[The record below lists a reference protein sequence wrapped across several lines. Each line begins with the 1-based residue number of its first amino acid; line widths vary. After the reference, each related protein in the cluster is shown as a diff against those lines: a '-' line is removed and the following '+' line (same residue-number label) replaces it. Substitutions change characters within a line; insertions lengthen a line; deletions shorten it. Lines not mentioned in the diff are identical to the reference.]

1 MAKKKKPKSHSPG
14 CSPTGST
21 NSSSLRSSAQSAPA
35 SVDLTANKVSSSE
48 VLPPPDNSSLPVSE
62 PKQDQQAS
70 DPPRSEP
77 PILDSEP
84 ETVESPL
91 KHPLAIECGDTQALS
106 CHEKSPSAMADEN
119 NNTVTGQEQMVTLT
133 PPVPETNPPQYEAKL
148 QSTVWRDKV
157 KAGSVNLEPVE
168 TPFTLASGETC
179 VRIPNSI
186 IEKNRKSWDSFII
199 GQFYEDAPARGAV
212 HAIVNGM
219 WSKQRRDIS
228 VSKME
233 GNAFLFRVPCPNT
246 RRRILGQCLWQ
257 VEGQTMFV
265 AKWSPGT
272 KPEKPSLST
281 VPVWLDFTGV
291 PLQFFNQDALKE
303 IAGLVG
309 HPLYV
314 HLSTINL
321 TNIEV
326 AKVYTVIDPRK
337 PLPEAVNDQFE
348 SGEVFRILVS
358 CPWLPSLCSHCKK
371 VGHTISKCPSAPPKC
386 PACNSVKH
394 DINSCPKNNADKRSE
409 KRKGKAPIHSQL
421 PIVTGS
427 GNPPARVSSE
437 DLRKKHSS
445 VKKTSSQWVRTNSV
459 MQLPKERINLD
470 PPLGSRRNSKSLPI
484 SSQHPLSDQDKDK
497 FCIDL
502 KARPR
507 ALHNSD
513 FEQKEETA

>member
-133 PPVPETNPPQYEAKL
+133 PPVPETNPPQNEAKL

-157 KAGSVNLEPVE
+157 KAGSVNLEP
-168 TPFTLASGETC
+168 
-179 VRIPNSI
+179 
-186 IEKNRKSWDSFII
+186 
-199 GQFYEDAPARGAV
+199 
-212 HAIVNGM
+212 
-219 WSKQRRDIS
+219 
-228 VSKME
+228 
-233 GNAFLFRVPCPNT
+233 
-246 RRRILGQCLWQ
+246 
-257 VEGQTMFV
+257 
-265 AKWSPGT
+265 
-272 KPEKPSLST
+272 
-281 VPVWLDFTGV
+281 
-291 PLQFFNQDALKE
+291 
-303 IAGLVG
+303 
-309 HPLYV
+309 
-314 HLSTINL
+314 
-321 TNIEV
+321 
-326 AKVYTVIDPRK
+326 
-337 PLPEAVNDQFE
+337 
-348 SGEVFRILVS
+348 
-358 CPWLPSLCSHCKK
+358 
-371 VGHTISKCPSAPPKC
+371 
-386 PACNSVKH
+386 H

-502 KARPR
+502 KASLFDSNRKCSVSPSITSESESEPESLTNDEDTLDEDREHYTTVISNRKKKLLR
-507 ALHNSD
+507 AAARAGGPLNL
-513 FEQKEETA
+513 

>member
-1 MAKKKKPKSHSPG
+1 
-14 CSPTGST
+14 
-21 NSSSLRSSAQSAPA
+21 
-35 SVDLTANKVSSSE
+35 
-48 VLPPPDNSSLPVSE
+48 
-62 PKQDQQAS
+62 
-70 DPPRSEP
+70 
-77 PILDSEP
+77 
-84 ETVESPL
+84 
-91 KHPLAIECGDTQALS
+91 
-106 CHEKSPSAMADEN
+106 
-119 NNTVTGQEQMVTLT
+119 
-133 PPVPETNPPQYEAKL
+133 
-148 QSTVWRDKV
+148 
-157 KAGSVNLEPVE
+157 
-168 TPFTLASGETC
+168 
-179 VRIPNSI
+179 
-186 IEKNRKSWDSFII
+186 
-199 GQFYEDAPARGAV
+199 
-212 HAIVNGM
+212 
-219 WSKQRRDIS
+219 
-228 VSKME
+228 ME

-314 HLSTINL
+314 HPSTINL

-337 PLPEAVNDQFE
+337 PLPEAVNAQFE
-348 SGEVFRILVS
+348 SGEIFLTVRKLATQF
-358 CPWLPSLCSHCKK
+358 
-371 VGHTISKCPSAPPKC
+371 AKC

-421 PIVTGS
+421 LIVTGS

-445 VKKTSSQWVRTNSV
+445 VKKTSSQWVRTNNV
-459 MQLPKERINLD
+459 MQLPKEGINLD

-502 KARPR
+502 KASLFDSNRKCSVSPSITSESESEPESLTNDEDTLDEDR
-507 ALHNSD
+507 EHY
-513 FEQKEETA
+513 